1 MTKSIL
7 LCDDEIHILR
17 ALEFKFKRD
26 GYEVRV
32 AADGE
37 EAWEKILQSKPDV
50 LVADC
55 QMPRL
60 DGLGLIRR
68 IRQHEATRDLR
79 VLLLTAKGYELSSES
94 MLRQWNVIRVLS
106 KPFSPRELVAIVD
119 ALLADGGQGP
129 GSRRQGTGAREPGDR
144 ERTRVRC
151 SVSLPPD
158 LALPPPATTPG
169 PQLTTDNR

>member
-32 AADGE
+32 ATDGE

-68 IRQHEATRDLR
+68 IRQHESTCDLR

-94 MLRQWNVIRVLS
+94 MLREWNVLRVLS

-119 ALLADGGQGP
+119 ALLADGGQGA
-129 GSRRQGTGAREPGDR
+129 GSSRQGTGEREQGDR
-144 ERTRVRC
+144 GQTPVRC
-151 SVSLPPD
+151 PVSLLPD
-158 LALPPPATTPG
+158 LPLPPPPRLPAH
-169 PQLTTDNR
+169 N